1 MADLDR
7 KEEDDWSKF
16 SAQVEKYGQRRK
28 YRVVASHVL
37 VFDES
42 ISAFVPR

>member
-16 SAQVEKYGQRRK
+16 SAQVEKYGHCRK
-28 YRVVASHVL
+28 DRVVAFHVL

-42 ISAFVPR
+42 MSVFVPR